1 MRERIRDSKLVSYL
15 LITAGTF
22 FMAAGINIIYEPL
35 SMVTGGFS
43 GIGIIVKKVAESTVR
58 LHVPVGATN
67 LLLNI
72 PFFLI
77 AWKIKGGRFIQ
88 KALYGVVCFSVALLL
103 VPTYEVT
110 HRDYLM
116 AAVLGGA
123 LNGLGL
129 GLVFSQNA
137 STGGSDLLVTL
148 LHRWFPG
155 VSVSELLIFIDGIIV
170 LAGMGIFGIHTGLY
184 SVVAVFVTGKV
195 SDALL
200 AGLKFAKMV
209 YIISESPL
217 VISESIMKELERGVT
232 GLNGKGMYSGS
243 DKNILMCVVS
253 KKEVVKLIDIVKRAD
268 EKAFVIVMDA
278 KEVQGE
284 GFAMGTDAS

>member
-1 MRERIRDSKLVSYL
+1 
-15 LITAGTF
+15 
-22 FMAAGINIIYEPL
+22 MAAGINIIYEPL

-43 GIGIIVKKVAESTVR
+43 GIGIIVKKVAGSTAGITI
-58 LHVPVGATN
+58 PVGATN

-72 PFFLI
+72 PLFILAF
-77 AWKIKGGRFIQ
+77 KIKGRRFI
-88 KALYGVVCFSVALLL
+88 KKVLYGAVCFSVALLIM
-103 VPTYEVT
+103 PTYEIT

-123 LNGLGL
+123 LNGVGIGL
-129 GLVFSQNA
+129 IFSQNA

-155 VSVSELLIFIDGIIV
+155 FSISELLIFIDGIIV
-170 LAGMGIFGIHTGLY
+170 LAGMGVFGMHTGLY

-200 AGLKFAKMV
+200 DGLKFAKLA
-209 YIISESPL
+209 YIISDSPL
-217 VISESIMKELERGVT
+217 MISESIMREMERGVT
-232 GLNGKGMYSGS
+232 GLDGKGMYSGAA
-243 DKNILMCVVS
+243 KNILMCVVS
-253 KKEVVKLIDIVKRAD
+253 KKEIVKLIDIVKSVD

-284 GFAMGTDAS
+284 GFAMSTGSS

>member
-1 MRERIRDSKLVSYL
+1 MRERIKNSKFVSYL

-43 GIGIIVKKVAESTVR
+43 GIGIIVKKVAESAVGF
-58 LHVPVGATN
+58 HVPVGATN
-67 LLLNI
+67 LFLNI

-103 VPTYEVT
+103 VPTYEVV

-116 AAVLGGA
+116 AAILGGA

-170 LAGMGIFGIHTGLY
+170 LAGMGVFGMHTGLY
-184 SVVAVFVTGKV
+184 SIVAVFVTGRV

-217 VISESIMKELERGVT
+217 VISENIMQEMERGVT
-232 GLNGKGMYSGS
+232 GLSGKGMYSGS

-284 GFAMGTDAS
+284 GFVMDTEAS